1 MILKSKLKRSPPR
14 TWEEH
19 EAEMQRPAALE
30 KHARWHAAAKVFMRQ
45 HDAHILKQIEKSRKV
60 KP

>member
-1 MILKSKLKRSPPR
+1 
-14 TWEEH
+14 
-19 EAEMQRPAALE
+19 MQRPAALE